1 MSQKRN
7 RHCIITDQ
15 VGDENTLAQQIPSK
29 CSYEDKVSI
38 KLSDSSFE
46 WYLLQNIIIEMT
58 SWLPLG

>member
-46 WYLLQNIIIEMT
+46 
-58 SWLPLG
+58 